1 MTIKAPT
8 VSALSWT
15 IAGLAFA
22 AAALAPFAAPAQD
35 AAALAKRVQ
44 QLEEQLVDM
53 QVVVGTLESTNSAG
67 SATPVGIGPAYA
79 PPAGGGYGGSYGGAS
94 DAARL
99 DGIETQIQALTAQME
114 QLSRDVRA
122 LSSGQRGGLA
132 SPPGRNYAN
141 AAPAPVTSQQLSD
154 EPGGYGGSFGTTTVT
169 PGRDDGI
176 GGLLSGDGFAA
187 GNGGGAGAKQMYET
201 AYGYMLQQDYG
212 AAEIAFQ
219 DFLKRYPNDPL
230 SGNAQYWL
238 GETYYL
244 RGEYKTA
251 ASAFLEGYEK
261 HRQNAKAPNSLL
273 KLAMSLDRLGQ
284 RDAACSSYSE
294 LNAQYPNAPDD
305 IRRQANAERRRS
317 GC

>member
-1 MTIKAPT
+1 MTITAPT
-8 VSALSWT
+8 ISALSWT

-22 AAALAPFAAPAQD
+22 AAALSPFEASAQD

-53 QVVVGTLESTNSAG
+53 QVVVGTLESTKSAG
-67 SATPVGIGPAYA
+67 GAAAAVGPAYA
-79 PPAGGGYGGSYGGAS
+79 PPTGGGYGGSYGGAS
-94 DAARL
+94 DSARL
-99 DGIETQIQALTAQME
+99 DGIETQIQALTAQLE

-132 SPPGRNYAN
+132 APPGRSYAT
-141 AAPAPVTSQQLSD
+141 APQAPIDSQQLSD
-154 EPGGYGGSFGTTTVT
+154 AGGGYGAGFGTTTVT

-176 GGLLSGDGFAA
+176 GGLLSGDGFS
-187 GNGGGAGAKQMYET
+187 GGSTTSAKQMYET

-212 AAEIAFQ
+212 AAETAFR
-219 DFLKRYPNDPL
+219 DFLQRYPSDPL
-230 SGNAQYWL
+230 AGNAQYWL

-251 ASAFLEGYEK
+251 ATAFLEGYEK

-273 KLAMSLDRLGQ
+273 KLAMSLDRMGQ

-294 LNAQYPNAPDD
+294 LSAQYPNAPDD
-305 IRRQANAERRRS
+305 IRRQATSERRRS